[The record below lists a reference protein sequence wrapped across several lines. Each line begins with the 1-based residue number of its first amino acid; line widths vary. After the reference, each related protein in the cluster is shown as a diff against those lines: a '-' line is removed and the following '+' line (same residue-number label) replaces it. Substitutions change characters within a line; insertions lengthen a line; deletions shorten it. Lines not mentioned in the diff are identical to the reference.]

1 MIKIL
6 YIALFVSII
15 TYSFWENIPID
26 YFFYYGNALFIFLL
40 CFYIFFTDKKSVI
53 KFVLFSL
60 SLNNLFDE
68 ITNKA
73 DKLYFS
79 EILTGVAIILF
90 AFYKNY
96 YNDRKRTELN

>member
-6 YIALFVSII
+6 YIASILSVI
-15 TYSFWENIPID
+15 TYSLWEYIPID
-26 YFFYYGNALFIFLL
+26 YFFYYGNSLFIFLL
-40 CFYIFFTDKKSVI
+40 CVYIFFSDKKSVI

-68 ITNKA
+68 LTNRA
-73 DKLYFS
+73 DRFYFS
-79 EILTGVAIILF
+79 ELLTGAFILFF

-96 YNDRKRTELN
+96 YNGRKRT